1 MGDNEL
7 GDFLR
12 SRRETVTP
20 AEVGLPNGARRRTPG
35 LRRSELAMLSGV
47 SVEYLTRI
55 EQGRDRN
62 PSTEVLSALGV
73 ALRLAHDEH
82 IMLRRAAKAA
92 SGFVCSDADPPS
104 HVVRPTVRAVLD
116 HLEPAPA
123 FLRNRLSDIIAYTSG
138 YERLARPLGLLDAQ
152 PANLIRYV
160 FTDPRARTAFPDWES
175 AADEHAANLRLETHR
190 GDPHTTALTEE
201 LAETAGSALADRLRR
216 APEPPSRAG
225 IERMAHPEVGVLRL
239 AYETLD
245 VADTDEPRLVV
256 LLPADD
262 ATSAALDELT
272 GRSPR
277 ALRAFSS

>member
-20 AEVGLPNGARRRTPG
+20 AEVGLPSGTRRRTPG

-47 SVEYLTRI
+47 SVEYLTRL

-62 PSTEVLSALGV
+62 PSIEVLSALGE
-73 ALRLAHDEH
+73 ALRLSHDEH
-82 IMLRRAAKAA
+82 VVLRRAAKVA

-104 HVVRPTVRAVLD
+104 NAVRPTVQALLD
-116 HLEPAPA
+116 SLEPAPA
-123 FLRNRLSDIIAYTSG
+123 FLRNRLSDTIAYTPG

-175 AADEHAANLRLETHR
+175 VADEHAANLRVETHR
-190 GDPHTTALTEE
+190 GDPHTVALTDE
-201 LAETAGSALADRLRR
+201 LTETAGSALTDRLRR
-216 APEPPSRAG
+216 APEPPNRAG
-225 IERMAHPEVGVLRL
+225 VERMAHPEVGVLRL

-245 VADTDEPRLVV
+245 LADTDEPRLVV

-272 GRSPR
+272 GRHPR
-277 ALRAFSS
+277 ALRASGS